1 MNKIKL
7 NKKQILE
14 IQQNKDPYL
23 FIDEATEVIPGKS
36 AKGYYNLN
44 SDNWF
49 FSIHWKN
56 DPNMPGMLQIEA
68 LVQTCALAIFTL
80 PGNKGKVAYLIS
92 ANNIK
97 LLKKITPNSRLMIE
111 TKINNFKRGLADCSG
126 QGYIDG
132 KLVCKADFNLIL
144 PDELKKYNLK

>member
-49 FSIHWKN
+49 FNIHWKN

-111 TKINNFKRGLADCSG
+111 TKIKNFKRGLADCSG

>member
-80 PGNKGKVAYLIS
+80 PGNKGKVVYLIS

>member
-23 FIDEATEVIPGKS
+23 FIDKATEVIPGKS
-36 AKGYYNLN
+36 AKGHYNLN

-68 LVQTCALAIFTL
+68 LVQTCALALFTL
-80 PGNKGKVAYLIS
+80 PGNKGKVAYLVS

-111 TKINNFKRGLADCSG
+111 TKIKNFKRGLADCSG